1 MSDEID
7 KTVQKYIQV
16 LTDIYKFNK
25 IKKIIEEIHEKNSFN
40 KKKIKKCICKY
51 VVVNDNQIKF
61 DLKCN
66 SKIDYKKLKIM
77 FKKSKDKTEENN
89 VDFMFNNICLD
100 DEPKKKKIIIKKKKD
115 NIVDIVDIVND
126 DHIDKKTE
134 KLANILDGLMTIE
147 YPEQKSD
154 EWFRMRNE
162 RVTASDSACILGL
175 NPYEHQY
182 KFLIKKVLN
191 PPFEGAKNT
200 YHGCKY
206 EMTATMIYEFRNN
219 VKVAEFGLVAHPHY
233 NFLAASPDGIVSK
246 YKLDGI
252 SKTKMVG
259 RMLEIKCTTTR
270 KIVMTGDVKGDIC
283 PIYYWT
289 QVQLQLECCN
299 LEECDFWQCKILE
312 YGSRDEFIAD
322 TGAEP
327 YLSKT
332 TGFEKGC
339 IIQVLPK
346 DKFKEIKDGNYWD
359 VVYSYAKYLYPPKI
373 TMSPLECDMWI
384 AETMANFNEI
394 MKKNNLDP
402 EDYFFDS
409 VKYWKLIESS
419 CALIERDT
427 KWFNEV
433 KPEIEKVWKYVLYFR
448 ENPEKSNL
456 FFNWI
461 SKITEKYK
469 VYSWKNKEAH
479 EKTNEQIVKMAE
491 FISNDPVKNGL
502 TDKYII
508 DNYNSKLKEL
518 I

>member
-16 LTDIYKFNK
+16 LTDIYEFNK
-25 IKKIIEEIHEKNSFN
+25 IKKIINEIHEKNSFN

-51 VVVNDNQIKF
+51 IIIDNNKIKF

-66 SKIDYKKLKIM
+66 SKLDYKKLKNM
-77 FKKSKDKTEENN
+77 FKKPKDKTEEINT
-89 VDFMFNNICLD
+89 DFMFNNLCLD
-100 DEPKKKKIIIKKKKD
+100 DKPEKKKIIIKKKD
-115 NIVDIVDIVND
+115 DENNIDDDI
-126 DHIDKKTE
+126 IDKKTE
-134 KLANILDGLMTIE
+134 KLSNILDELMKIE

-206 EMTATMIYEFRNN
+206 EQTATMIYELRNN

-246 YKLDGI
+246 YKLDGK
-252 SKTKMVG
+252 SKTKLVG

-270 KIVMTGDVKGDIC
+270 KIVMEGEIKGEIC

-312 YGSRDEFIAD
+312 YDNREKFIED
-322 TGAEP
+322 TGDKP
-327 YLSKT
+327 YISKT

-346 DKFKEIKDGNYWD
+346 DKYREIKEGNYWD

-373 TMSPLECDMWI
+373 TMSVSECDTWI
-384 AETMANFNEI
+384 IETMANFNEV
-394 MKKNNLDP
+394 MKENNLDP
-402 EDYFFDS
+402 DDYFFDTI
-409 VKYWKLIESS
+409 KYWKLVQSN
-419 CALIERDT
+419 CALIKRDK
-427 KWFNEV
+427 KWFNDV
-433 KPEIEKVWKYVLYFR
+433 KPEIEKLWNYVLYFR
-448 ENPEKSNL
+448 ENPEKSDL

-461 SKITEKYK
+461 TKNTEKYK
-469 VYSWKNKEAH
+469 KYNPKNVYAHDNTNK
-479 EKTNEQIVKMAE
+479 QIIEMAE
-491 FISNDPVKNGL
+491 FIANDPIKNGI

-508 DNYNSKLKEL
+508 DNYDSKLKEL